1 MPRRFVWPLWTLNS
15 CCVLRVAFPAAVVLS
30 IQVLLCLLA
39 FSGRFLDAFFCLLS
53 VVLYAICTREPGY
66 FNFSCSQTHMGP
78 ASRGTPAALFGIT
91 GAHES
96 FGAALAHMRSFFLSI
111 LCFCSFPLSL
121 LWCPVVFLHVM
132 SCMQLFFAS
141 FRLLMLQV
149 GTADEMAPPES
160 RSQFAVFAIGAVAAP
175 LIHVRLTGAQVRVW
189 AGCVRA
195 QVNQRRSL
203 CLTVCRASACV
214 LAVCAQATSV
224 YFSWRLHQQLRVT
237 RQCSHS
243 QKQPS
248 SSSRT
253 HWPRCCALRSLWDG
267 SRSA

>member
-1 MPRRFVWPLWTLNS
+1 VLCAACGFSCCCRSVHPGAAVPVGLLRSLPRRILLPPQRRPLRHLHARTGILQLLMQSDTHGTSEPWDAGS
-15 CCVLRVAFPAAVVLS
+15 AIRVS
-30 IQVLLCLLA
+30 
-39 FSGRFLDAFFCLLS
+39 
-53 VVLYAICTREPGY
+53 
-66 FNFSCSQTHMGP
+66 
-78 ASRGTPAALFGIT
+78 

-96 FGAALAHMRSFFLSI
+96 FGAALAHMRSFFYLSCA
-111 LCFCSFPLSL
+111 LACFSLSL